1 MSPLHDLEVAAVVR
15 VQRCVRSGGAQRGSY
30 VLGRIGEHAIGWIA
44 LGLLGASADPPRR
57 REWLEA
63 TATVI
68 GAHAVSVALKR
79 VVRRHRPGAPEIRV
93 LDTAP
98 SDWSF
103 PSSHAASTAA
113 AAVVYSRL
121 LGHRWLWALVPAMM
135 ASRVALGVHYPTDVA
150 AGSALGA
157 AMGRWLG
164 PRPSGA
170 RT

>member
-1 MSPLHDLEVAAVVR
+1 MNSLHDLEVAAVVG
-15 VQRCVRSGGAQRGSY
+15 VQRYVPAGAARRGSH
-30 VLGRIGEHAIGWIA
+30 VLGRVGEHAIGWIA
-44 LGLLGASADPPRR
+44 LGLLGATADPPRR

-63 TATVI
+63 TAIVV
-68 GAHAVSVALKR
+68 GAHAVSVVLKR
-79 VVRRHRPGAPEIRV
+79 VVRRRRPGAPEIRV

-98 SDWSF
+98 SAWSF

-135 ASRVALGVHYPTDVA
+135 ASRVALGVHYPSDVA
-150 AGSALGA
+150 AGSAVGV
-157 AMGRWLG
+157 AMGRWLA
-164 PRPSGA
+164 PRPVGT